1 VCEIKMQREI
11 EEEKLEAEEEWVKDE
26 THDDDGEVIKLGVG
40 ESISGIL
47 LDKFPSIKYNTSIY
61 KIKDKNDDKIKIIIG
76 TTVLDKLMQPKEIGE
91 LVKIKRLEDG
101 KSQRGVEFQ
110 NWETFHLHRSSSK

>member
-1 VCEIKMQREI
+1 MQREI